1 MDEMSA
7 IMAGGRTFMER
18 LQNFDRKKAE
28 HDAALER
35 LQLGKQAQAAL
46 DDAKLKQEDAT
57 RLNME
62 ARAARDNAL
71 AEAQK
76 IVDNANEE
84 ATAILAH
91 ARGNAEAHAD
101 AAHKAK
107 LDAEIHAEGVR
118 KTANDTLKD
127 ATAKEKDA
135 QIALDMARNAADE
148 HQSAVNKANEA
159 KKAADDIK
167 VQYEGKLAKLS
178 AVLRELI

>member
-1 MDEMSA
+1 
-7 IMAGGRTFMER
+7 
-18 LQNFDRKKAE
+18 
-28 HDAALER
+28 
-35 LQLGKQAQAAL
+35 
-46 DDAKLKQEDAT
+46 
-57 RLNME
+57 
-62 ARAARDNAL
+62 
-71 AEAQK
+71 
-76 IVDNANEE
+76 
-84 ATAILAH
+84 
-91 ARGNAEAHAD
+91 
-101 AAHKAK
+101 